1 MMEGAMSALGPRAF
15 GEGPLSRV
23 ASFVYTLLAVEIM
36 LLVASLPGIVPA
48 QFLRSD
54 PSNLPLLA
62 LCAIPLGPALSAAIY
77 AVHLRSTDM
86 TDLQPVAK
94 FWYGYRLNAR
104 GVLPVWI
111 VGLVWLT
118 IVAVTLGNLH
128 MSGFPGWFAI
138 LLGLVG
144 IVALLW
150 TTNALVISS
159 LFAFRVV
166 DVFRLSWYM
175 IGRAP
180 LAMLGNVGVLAI
192 AVALAFLTSG
202 AVVAVFAVV
211 LVAMLMRTSRPLID
225 IVTAEFTGPT
235 DPPE

>member
-1 MMEGAMSALGPRAF
+1 MTEGAMSALGPRAF

-23 ASFVYTLLAVEIM
+23 ASFVYSLLAVEGM

-62 LCAIPLGPALSAAIY
+62 LCAIPVGPALSAAVY

-94 FWYGYRLNAR
+94 FWHGYRLNVR

-128 MSGFPGWFAI
+128 ISGFPGWFAI
-138 LLGLVG
+138 LLGLIGV
-144 IVALLW
+144 VAMLW
-150 TTNALVISS
+150 TTNALLICS
-159 LFAFRVV
+159 LFAFRTV
-166 DVFRLSWYM
+166 DVFRLAWYM

-180 LAMLGNVGVLAI
+180 LAMLGNAGVLAI
-192 AVALAFLTSG
+192 AVALTFLTSG

-211 LVAMLMRTSRPLID
+211 LVAILLRTSRPMID
-225 IVTAEFTGPT
+225 IVTTEFTASA
-235 DPPE
+235 DRPE